1 MVLRPF
7 SKIDSRATMSAE
19 VVHICGYYNQQI
31 TIEYHTPSGWLKY
44 THVHAGQLQSMLEP
58 FEEPQELEVID
69 EQLAELRECTSE
81 PAEHKK
87 RK

>member
-31 TIEYHTPSGWLKY
+31 TIEYLTPLGQIK
-44 THVHAGQLQSMLEP
+44 HARVHAGQLHSMLEP

-69 EQLAELRECTSE
+69 DQPDE
-81 PAEHKK
+81 
-87 RK
+87 